1 MGELV
6 KGNHVPVRYGRP
18 NHHTAYDD
26 PPRVQHKLPKGNAQV
41 IKEFHN
47 EWVDG
52 EYEATQKRSVI
63 EADFT
68 MGKGKS
74 LFAFLG
80 KTSPRL
86 EKKLEPIPKIVKN
99 ICLQGTLLL
108 EGMKTTGRD
117 RHFMVWRED
126 EGTED
131 GLEVAISVL
140 VPFAPTPEDDPLS

>member
-1 MGELV
+1 MDELV
-6 KGNHVPVRYGRP
+6 KGNHVPVRYGCP
-18 NHHTAYDD
+18 NHHTSYDD
-26 PPRVQHKLPKGNAQV
+26 PPRVRHKLPKGNAQV

-47 EWVDG
+47 ERVDR
-52 EYEATQKRSVI
+52 EYKVTQKPSLI

-74 LFAFLG
+74 LFALLG

-86 EKKLEPIPKIVKN
+86 ERKLEPIPKIVKN
-99 ICLQGTLLL
+99 ICLQGKLLL

-131 GLEVAISVL
+131 GLEVAVSTL
-140 VPFAPTPEDDPLS
+140 VPFAPTPKDDPLS